1 MMKNIFILF
10 CFITLLLCC
19 SFASTVEGMTPAQER
34 EYLSKALSIQ
44 ESLST
49 KGTTSIF
56 NINKYASYGVSNS
69 STNTEWVPYQ
79 GASPISKIDFFRI
92 TGEQELLKE
101 ALAIEKRSQDR
112 KKLGWGL
119 TIGGAI
125 GYAAGLGVMFSSL
138 NDPDNLE
145 KPLLTGAA
153 ISLLFAIP
161 FGIGIDKLLYVEKQD
176 VSASFAAGIA
186 DIYNRELEAKIKVSF

>member
-1 MMKNIFILF
+1 MFFYFILF
-10 CFITLLLCC
+10 CFIALLLCC

-79 GASPISKIDFFRI
+79 GASPISKIDFFRL
-92 TGEQELLKE
+92 TGEQKLLEE
-101 ALAIEKRSQDR
+101 ALAIEERNEKRN
-112 KKLGWGL
+112 KLGLGL
-119 TIGGAI
+119 TIGGSI
-125 GYAAGLGVMFSSL
+125 GYFAGLGVMVYSVKKVAG
-138 NDPDNLE
+138 
-145 KPLLTGAA
+145 KPKTL
-153 ISLLFAIP
+153 
-161 FGIGIDKLLYVEKQD
+161 D
-176 VSASFAAGIA
+176 VK
-186 DIYNRELEAKIKVSF
+186 N